1 MSKQMQPLQRQN
13 IRLAATVVLMRDTDS
28 GPEVFMLKR
37 PGAGDFPDLH
47 VFPGGK
53 VDEQDLLDDQVR
65 GCSEAAANRLLG
77 LQAGGLRYWVTAIRE
92 CFEECGVLLARRDG
106 EFVSLTDAAEVAR
119 FDDYRQALIEG
130 QMTMVDLCQ
139 RESLVLAADC
149 LLYHSHWLTPESA
162 PRRFDTR
169 FFVARMPVAQ
179 ATAAHAGETD
189 EYRGDRQYRDDDAA
203 NNQVDDKGEGARNR
217 SDHLGLE
224 VNTPGDLNAV
234 TCIEQSIFLVGER
247 RALGAEQLE
256 IKHRESERNPGH
268 DPDQR
273 DAERNHAER
282 HQ

>member
-1 MSKQMQPLQRQN
+1 MQPLQRQN
-13 IRLAATVVLMRDTDS
+13 IRLAATVVLMRDTTT

-53 VDEQDLLDDQVR
+53 VDDQDLLDEQVR

-106 EFVSLTDAAEVAR
+106 EFVSLTDDAEVAR
-119 FDDYRQALIEG
+119 FDDYRHALIEG
-130 QMTMVDLCQ
+130 RMTMVDLCQ
-139 RESLVLAADC
+139 RESLILAADC

-179 ATAAHAGETD
+179 ATAAHTGETAGEHWVSP
-189 EYRGDRQYRDDDAA
+189 DAA
-203 NNQVDDKGEGARNR
+203 LKEAAEGRWQMISPTTTTLSTLQPFTDVESAFEAVAAET
-217 SDHLGLE
+217 HLPTLTE
-224 VNTPGDLNAV
+224 DLSYQGM
-234 TCIEQSIFLVGER
+234 QSLR
-247 RALGAEQLE
+247 
-256 IKHRESERNPGH
+256 
-268 DPDQR
+268 
-273 DAERNHAER
+273 
-282 HQ
+282 